1 MPLVHSGCIALLT
14 RWPEMS
20 NSETPLGV
28 LIGCG
33 WGALIAVPILTRA
46 KKSAARS
53 RAQLM
58 EKKQASRRTQ
68 SIDSIPFLRVVGVP
82 ARRRSNR
89 IMDNAVS
96 RDIPVLIDLLA
107 LAAASGCTPAG
118 SVAAVVEWAPPT
130 VSGWCI
136 DLATASDRGRTFVS
150 ACESPPPHRDLI
162 TLGDA
167 LAASARSGAPIRSA
181 LQRLAESS
189 RIASR
194 QQAEARARAVPIRL
208 LFPLVFTIL
217 PAFGLLT
224 LAPVVLGALA
234 GH

>member
-1 MPLVHSGCIALLT
+1 MHLVHSGCRALST

-20 NSETPLGV
+20 NFESHLGL

-33 WGALIAVPILTRA
+33 WGALIAVPIFIRA
-46 KKSAARS
+46 NKSAARS
-53 RAQLM
+53 RAQIM
-58 EKKQASRRTQ
+58 EKKKSSRRNR
-68 SIDSIPFLRVVGVP
+68 SIESVAFIRVLGVP
-82 ARRRSNR
+82 ARRRASR
-89 IMDNAVS
+89 TMDNAVS

-118 SVAAVVEWAPPT
+118 SVAAVTKWAPPT
-130 VSGWCI
+130 VSAWCA
-136 DLATASDRGRTFVS
+136 DLASASDRGITFAS
-150 ACESPPPHRDLI
+150 ACDSPPPHRDLMALCA
-162 TLGDA
+162 T

-189 RIASR
+189 RIATR
-194 QQAEARARAVPIRL
+194 QKAEARARAVPIRL

>member
-1 MPLVHSGCIALLT
+1 MLLVHSGCIALST

-20 NSETPLGV
+20 NSERLLGV
-28 LIGCG
+28 FIGCG
-33 WGALIAVPILTRA
+33 WGVLIAVSILTRA
-46 KKSAARS
+46 NKSAARS

-58 EKKQASRRTQ
+58 EKTQ
-68 SIDSIPFLRVVGVP
+68 SSQRTRNLESIPFLRVVGVP

-89 IMDNAVS
+89 IMDNEVS

-107 LAAASGCTPAG
+107 LAAASGFTPAS

-130 VSGWCI
+130 LSAWCI
-136 DLATASDRGRTFVS
+136 DLATASDRGVSFAS
-150 ACESPPPHRDLI
+150 ACELPPPHRDL
-162 TLGDA
+162 LA
-167 LAASARSGAPIRSA
+167 LSAMLAASARSGAPIRSA

-189 RIASR
+189 RIATR

>member
-1 MPLVHSGCIALLT
+1 MQNKPASQRTRNLESIA
-14 RWPEMS
+14 
-20 NSETPLGV
+20 
-28 LIGCG
+28 
-33 WGALIAVPILTRA
+33 
-46 KKSAARS
+46 
-53 RAQLM
+53 
-58 EKKQASRRTQ
+58 
-68 SIDSIPFLRVVGVP
+68 FLRVVGVP

-107 LAAASGCTPAG
+107 LAAESGCTPAG
-118 SVAAVVEWAPPT
+118 SVAAVMEWSPPT
-130 VSGWCI
+130 LSGWCI
-136 DLATASDRGRTFVS
+136 DLASASDRGRTFVS

-162 TLGDA
+162 TLGAA

-189 RIASR
+189 RIATR